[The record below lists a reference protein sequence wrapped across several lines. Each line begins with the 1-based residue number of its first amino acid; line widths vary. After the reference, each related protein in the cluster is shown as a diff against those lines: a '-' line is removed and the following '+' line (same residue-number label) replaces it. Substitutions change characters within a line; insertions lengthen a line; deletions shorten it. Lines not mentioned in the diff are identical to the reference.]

1 MCQSIQ
7 HRQIKE
13 INKDKLMRHEQK
25 VARVAAGEEVGPGS
39 EDNDSEAIARSFL
52 MVGWHFDD
60 DDDASSAP
68 PLVKWVCVS
77 PFVSFFVLM
86 TKGGGKWWVLVFRG
100 CWCVLRSQALCF
112 SLLVAFSWLEILL
125 FVFRLCGGEP
135 LIYACETRALSL
147 NIML

>member
-7 HRQIKE
+7 RRQIKE

-86 TKGGGKWWVLVFRG
+86 SKGENWWVLVFRG
-100 CWCVLRSQALCF
+100 CRCVLRSQALCF
-112 SLLVAFSWLEILL
+112 SLLVVFS
-125 FVFRLCGGEP
+125 
-135 LIYACETRALSL
+135 
-147 NIML
+147 